1 MNPQGAQHYL
11 RTKVL
16 TATPEQLQ
24 LMLYDGALRFGQQA
38 RAALDN
44 KRYEESYTLIVRVQK
59 IVLELMSTLKHEVTP
74 DLCAKLASLYNFVY
88 RRLVDANVTH
98 EVKALDEAL
107 EILQYQRETWA
118 LLMQELQKKKAGAA
132 AQQLDVPEPNA
143 RMEASI
149 CMQG

>member
-59 IVLELMSTLKHEVTP
+59 IVLELMSTLKHEVAP

>member
-59 IVLELMSTLKHEVTP
+59 IVLELMSTLKHEVAP

-107 EILQYQRETWA
+107 EIRQYQRETWA

>member
-1 MNPQGAQHYL
+1 MNAQGAQHYL

-24 LMLYDGALRFGQQA
+24 LMLYDGALRFGEQA
-38 RAALDN
+38 RAALEA
-44 KRYEESYTLIVRVQK
+44 KKYEESYTLILKVQK
-59 IVLELMSTLKHEVTP
+59 IVLELTSTLKHDVAP
-74 DLCAKLASLYNFVY
+74 DLCSKLAALYTFVY

-98 EVKALDEAL
+98 ELKALDEAMEVL
-107 EILQYQRETWA
+107 RYQRETWV

-132 AQQLDVPEPNA
+132 ARQLDMPAPNA
-143 RMEASI
+143 KMEASI